1 MKFLK
6 DESGQAVVE
15 LAIVT
20 PILLL
25 ILCGIIDFAWIFSA
39 QLATDNCAREGTRY
53 ASVVTSYSTAQQN
66 TSQRVNSVAADSIKG
81 SITTTVIYSTP
92 ENPSAGDVT
101 VVVVSRVK
109 TLTFVANTIFGG
121 DTVKLTSK
129 VTMKVG

>member
-1 MKFLK
+1 MKFFK

-53 ASVVTSYSTAQQN
+53 ASVVTSYSTAEYD
-66 TSQRVNSVAADSIKG
+66 TARRVSKVAADSIKENI
-81 SITTTVIYSTP
+81 STKVTYSTP

-101 VVVVSRVK
+101 VEVVSEVK
-109 TLTFVANTIFGG
+109 ALTFVANTIFG
-121 DTVKLTSK
+121 DTVKLKSK
-129 VTMKVG
+129 LTMKVG